1 MALPT
6 FLELVNDVLIRMREP
21 EVSTVNENVL
31 SKLVGKFVNDAKRQV
46 EAAYNWRALKSVIP
60 VTTSN
65 GVYNYTLANSN
76 VLSRVEYVW
85 NNSSK
90 GYLNYID
97 TPTLNAWLS
106 EASPSVGSPEYV
118 NFSGFAGKE
127 LTVDLYPIPD
137 AAYTIQFSFFNPQA
151 DLNSD
156 ADTMKVPSE
165 PVIFL
170 AYAKAAV
177 ERGEDGGLSSS
188 EAYGLYRQSLADHVA
203 IESGRHPDG
212 EIWEAV

>member
-65 GVYNYTLANSN
+65 GVYNYTLTGTEIY
-76 VLSRVEYVW
+76 SRTDYVW
-85 NNSSK
+85 NNTSK
-90 GYLNYID
+90 FYLSNTNPALMNSWLNSD
-97 TPTLNAWLS
+97 TPTS
-106 EASPSVGSPEYV
+106 GIPSYV
-118 NFSGFAGKE
+118 NFSGYSGSD
-127 LTVDLYPIPD
+127 LTVDVYPVPD
-137 AAYTIQFSFFNPQA
+137 GAYNLQFTFYTPQA
-151 DLNSD
+151 ALSADS
-156 ADTMKVPSE
+156 DTMKVPSE
-165 PVIFL
+165 PVLFL

-177 ERGEDGGLSSS
+177 ERGEDGGLNSS
-188 EAYGLYRQSLADHVA
+188 EAYALYRQSLADHVA

-212 EIWEAV
+212 EIWEVV